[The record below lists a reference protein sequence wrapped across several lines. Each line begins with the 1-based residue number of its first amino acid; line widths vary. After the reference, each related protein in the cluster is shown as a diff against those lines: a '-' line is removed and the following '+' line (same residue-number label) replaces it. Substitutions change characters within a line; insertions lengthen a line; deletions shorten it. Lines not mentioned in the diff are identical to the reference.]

1 MKNSIRLGLII
12 LISILNIHCSNNKQ
26 SKVQKDFGGISV
38 ISPQDFK
45 LKYVNHTIIDI
56 RTPREYG
63 SGHIEGAININLFD
77 KDFLN
82 QLSKYDKEQPIFIYC
97 RSGNRTST
105 ASKKMANFGFKQI
118 YDLQGGIKNWTRANN
133 KIVK

>member
-26 SKVQKDFGGISV
+26 RKVQKDLGEISV
-38 ISPQDFK
+38 ILPQDFK
-45 LKYVNHTIIDI
+45 LKSVNHTIIDI

-63 SGHIEGAININLFD
+63 NGHIEGAININLFD

-105 ASKKMANFGFKQI
+105 ASKKMVNTGFKQV
-118 YDLQGGIKNWTRANN
+118 YDLQGGIKNWARTNN